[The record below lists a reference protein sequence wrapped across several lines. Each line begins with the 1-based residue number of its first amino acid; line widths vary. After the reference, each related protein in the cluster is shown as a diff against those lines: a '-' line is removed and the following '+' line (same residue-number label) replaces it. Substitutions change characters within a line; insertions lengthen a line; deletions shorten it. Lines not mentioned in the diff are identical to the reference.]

1 MMAWVGCHIDAY
13 EQAKW
18 FGDDCAVKHDIRSVD
33 FGRPVESA
41 AFVIRHI
48 GSGRR
53 MAERARLGAAFLGD
67 GVKAMDAMLDN
78 HWRAADQLAE
88 RLGLGDVVRA
98 NIAQTFERW
107 DGKGDP
113 GEVKGG
119 DILVASRLVNLADV
133 VEVFHEAGGVDAAVG
148 VAKARRG
155 TQFDPELVDLFCAR
169 ASELFDELE
178 TGDQLGRTD
187 GPPANVAGAL
197 SVGDLDAA
205 LEAIGDFVDLK
216 APFAIG
222 HARNVA
228 DLAAGAGAEVSLPAP
243 DLQLLR
249 RAALVHDVGQL
260 GVPNS
265 IWDKRGPLSASG
277 DGARPTPP
285 VLRRPDVRVESA
297 RASRQARCRAPRATR
312 RLRLSP
318 WLDRLGLVVGE
329 QGPRRRRCLPDQD
342 RGAAA
347 SAARLVA
354 GEVESQLRA
363 EVKAGRL
370 DGDAVN
376 AVLRAAGHRV
386 RRKRGWPAGLTARE
400 VEVLRLVA
408 QGLSHKQIA
417 ERLVISRK
425 TASNHVERIYA
436 KIGVN
441 NRAMAGLFAMKHGL
455 MLAHDSDAAER
466 RPDGENLGARLMTFA
481 APFRTVLL
489 MTTTDSIDSAATPVA
504 DIDEAVVEEFA
515 GQLFRLF
522 TGGALTYLI
531 EIGRRTGLFDAA
543 AGQPMTCPQ
552 LADRAGLTERY
563 VREWLAAMATS
574 GIFEYDPATGHYWLP
589 REHAICLTRGAADL
603 APVGALVTELGRHVA
618 AVTDAFRSGGGVPWD
633 AYKPEIHDLMD
644 ILWGPLYEEALIDTI
659 LPLAPGILER
669 LRAGSPRRRRGLRN
683 RRRGLDPGRGLPPVH
698 VHRLRPRR

>member
-1 MMAWVGCHIDAY
+1 MEHVLRQTYLALRLAEEIGLNAGEREVVYFSSMMAWVGCHIDAY

-18 FGDDCAVKHDIRSVD
+18 FGDDCAVKHEIRSVD

-107 DGKGDP
+107 DGKGVP

-155 TQFDPELVDLFCAR
+155 TQFDPEFVDLFCVR
-169 ASELFDELE
+169 ATELFDEIEQVTSWDALM
-178 TGDQLGRTD
+178 DRR
-187 GPPANVAGAL
+187 PAAAGAL
-197 SVGDLDAA
+197 SAGDLDAA

-228 DLAAGAGAEVSLPAP
+228 DLACSAGDEVSLPAQ
-243 DLQLLR
+243 DLRLLQ

-265 IWDKRGPLSASG
+265 TWDKRGQLSAHEMERVRLHPYFVDRMFASSALAPVGQLAAEHHERLDGSG
-277 DGARPTPP
+277 YP
-285 VLRRPDVRVESA
+285 
-297 RASRQARCRAPRATR
+297 
-312 RLRLSP
+312 
-318 WLDRLGLVVGE
+318 
-329 QGPRRRRCLPDQD
+329 
-342 RGAAA
+342 RGAAGSALSLA
-347 SAARLVA
+347 SRVLAAADAYQTKTEARPHRNTA
-354 GEVESQLRA
+354 PPGEAESFLRA

-386 RRKRGWPAGLTARE
+386 RRKREWPAGLTARE
-400 VEVLRLVA
+400 IEVLRLVA

-441 NRAMAGLFAMKHGL
+441 NRAMAGVFAMKHGL
-455 MLAHDSDAAER
+455 MLAHDGEAAE
-466 RPDGENLGARLMTFA
+466 
-481 APFRTVLL
+481 
-489 MTTTDSIDSAATPVA
+489 AT
-504 DIDEAVVEEFA
+504 
-515 GQLFRLF
+515 
-522 TGGALTYLI
+522 
-531 EIGRRTGLFDAA
+531 
-543 AGQPMTCPQ
+543 
-552 LADRAGLTERY
+552 
-563 VREWLAAMATS
+563 
-574 GIFEYDPATGHYWLP
+574 
-589 REHAICLTRGAADL
+589 
-603 APVGALVTELGRHVA
+603 
-618 AVTDAFRSGGGVPWD
+618 
-633 AYKPEIHDLMD
+633 
-644 ILWGPLYEEALIDTI
+644 
-659 LPLAPGILER
+659 
-669 LRAGSPRRRRGLRN
+669 
-683 RRRGLDPGRGLPPVH
+683 
-698 VHRLRPRR
+698 